1 MDSTSFFHDFVPSVD
16 NGVTGLVTLLSV
28 AYALGKYKRDNKVT
42 IGKTESEQEHSWH
55 LLVQN
60 KQWKHQDNV
69 WNLFKVNEK
78 TSKRWCFHCWLWA
91 SKCLSESCFNE
102 FVLTLSISIF
112 TEGIVG
118 QKLLPVL
125 VMPQKNVMD
134 VSEKHPEVFLRGIAE
149 WCQTV

>member
-42 IGKTESEQEHSWH
+42 IGKTESEQEHIWH

-69 WNLFKVNEK
+69 
-78 TSKRWCFHCWLWA
+78 
-91 SKCLSESCFNE
+91 
-102 FVLTLSISIF
+102 
-112 TEGIVG
+112 
-118 QKLLPVL
+118 
-125 VMPQKNVMD
+125 
-134 VSEKHPEVFLRGIAE
+134 
-149 WCQTV
+149 